1 MVIRTGFNRD
11 GRFLWEEAVCGDGG
25 YSFEPQ
31 PFGEGLAVEFVESES
46 VGAFVVIDHS
56 LHPRVLVAVD
66 ELVETAVLVG
76 VDGELVP

>member
-1 MVIRTGFNRD
+1 M
-11 GRFLWEEAVCGDGG
+11 
-25 YSFEPQ
+25 
-31 PFGEGLAVEFVESES
+31 LAVEFVESES
-46 VGAFVVIDHS
+46 VGAFVVLDHS